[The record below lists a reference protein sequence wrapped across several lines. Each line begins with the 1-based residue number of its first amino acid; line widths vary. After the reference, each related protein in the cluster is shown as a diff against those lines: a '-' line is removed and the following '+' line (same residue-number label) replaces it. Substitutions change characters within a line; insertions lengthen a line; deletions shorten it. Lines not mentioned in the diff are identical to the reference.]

1 MAKPNYAFAKRQR
14 DAAKKQKKEA
24 KRQKK
29 VDAARTASATSVEDQ
44 AMTEK
49 TGS

>member
-1 MAKPNYAFAKRQR
+1 MVKPDYAFAKRQR
-14 DAAKKQKKEA
+14 DTTKKQKKEA

-29 VDAARTASATSVEDQ
+29 AAQASATSVEDQ

-49 TGS
+49 TGP